1 MLTLAIHGI
10 LGICN
15 TMTDEL
21 TVPDSQELT
30 ETSKSKKSTLTIE
43 RAQGLLDRVLQRR
56 LRLVDR
62 YNGISIPGVRE
73 ARTTKDGAKGYDGH
87 VAPGDPPGI
96 QMIFHL
102 GKMLIEA
109 GEIEDPYNR
118 INAQSGITKQLAA
131 LCDRFEDQS
140 SKIVQEVQKFIEM
153 EEGRGMP
160 TDEELAKIAQL
171 VDVK

>member
-1 MLTLAIHGI
+1 MA
-10 LGICN
+10 
-15 TMTDEL
+15 DEL
-21 TVPDSQELT
+21 VVAESTELT
-30 ETSKSKKSTLTIE
+30 ESSKSKKSTLTIE
-43 RAQGLLDRVLQRR
+43 RAQALLDRVLQRR

-73 ARTTKDGAKGYDGH
+73 PKRLDGGGSYDGK

-102 GKMLIEA
+102 GKLLQQAEL
-109 GEIEDPYNR
+109 IEDPYNR
-118 INAQSGITKQLAA
+118 INACAGITKQLAA

-140 SKIVQEVQKFIEM
+140 SRIVQEVQKFIEM
-153 EEGRGMP
+153 EQGHGMP
-160 TDEELAKIAQL
+160 SDEELAKLAQI

>member
-1 MLTLAIHGI
+1 MP
-10 LGICN
+10 
-15 TMTDEL
+15 DEL
-21 TVPDSQELT
+21 SIPDSQELT
-30 ETSKSKKSTLTIE
+30 DTAKSKKSTLTIE
-43 RAQGLLDRVLQRR
+43 RAQALLDRVLQRR

-62 YNGISIPGVRE
+62 YNGISIPGVRDPKVTRE
-73 ARTTKDGAKGYDGH
+73 GGLGYDGK

-102 GKMLIEA
+102 GKMLVQA
-109 GEIEDPYNR
+109 SEIEDPYNR

-153 EEGRGMP
+153 EQGKGMP
-160 TDEELAKIAQL
+160 SDEELAKLAQI
-171 VDVK
+171 VDMK